1 MSAAP
6 QALETITILGS
17 GPAGLTA
24 AIYAARADM
33 KPLLIH
39 GGQPGGQ
46 LTTTTEVENWP
57 GFEHGIMGP
66 KLMEDTTKQAER
78 FGTRFTQA
86 MVTNVD
92 LSKRP
97 FKITLDDGTVFHTKT
112 LVAATGA
119 TAKYLGLP
127 NEMKMVGRGVSAC
140 ATCDGFFFRG
150 HDIVVVGGG
159 DTAAEEANFL
169 TKFAKTVT
177 LVHRRDELRAS
188 KAMQTK
194 LKENPKVSFL
204 WDTVV
209 EEIQGETDV
218 TGLKVKNLKT
228 GVATDLAVT
237 GLFVAIG
244 HKPNSDI
251 FKGFVDM
258 DENGYI
264 LTQKGSTLTK
274 VPGFFACGDL
284 QDHYYRQAITAAGT
298 GCMAALDAERFL
310 SHHE

>member
-1 MSAAP
+1 MTAP
-6 QALETITILGS
+6 NSIESVTILGS

-24 AIYAARADM
+24 AIYAARADL
-33 KPLLIH
+33 KPVLIH

-46 LTTTTEVENWP
+46 LTTTTDVENWP

-66 KLMEDTTKQAER
+66 KLMEDTTKQAAR
-78 FGTRFTQA
+78 FGTRFVQA
-86 MVTNVD
+86 MVTKVD

-97 FKITLDDGTVFHTKT
+97 FTLTLDDGTTFQTKT
-112 LVAATGA
+112 LIAATGA
-119 TAKYLGLP
+119 TAKYIGLP
-127 NEMKMVGRGVSAC
+127 NEMKLIGRGVSAC

-150 HDIVVVGGG
+150 HDIAVVGGG
-159 DTAAEEANFL
+159 DTAAEEATFL
-169 TKFAKTVT
+169 TKFAKSVT
-177 LVHRRDELRAS
+177 LIHRRDTLRAS

-194 LKENPKVSFL
+194 LKENPKVKFL
-204 WDTVV
+204 WDSVV
-209 EEIQGETDV
+209 QEIVGEGEV
-218 TGLKVKNLKT
+218 TGLKVKNLKS
-228 GVATDLAVT
+228 GAVSDLAVT

-258 DENGYI
+258 DESGYI
-264 LTQKGSTLTK
+264 RTEGHSTKTK

-284 QDHYYRQAITAAGT
+284 QDHVYRQAITAAGT

-310 SHHE
+310 QH

>member
-1 MSAAP
+1 MSAP
-6 QALETITILGS
+6 QSLETVTILGS

-24 AIYAARADM
+24 AIYAARADL
-33 KPLLIH
+33 KPVLIH

-46 LTTTTEVENWP
+46 LTTTTEVENFP

-78 FGTRFTQA
+78 FGTRFVQA
-86 MVTNVD
+86 MVTDVD
-92 LSKRP
+92 LTKRP
-97 FKITLDDGTVFHTKT
+97 FKITLDNGTSFHTQT
-112 LVAATGA
+112 LIAATGA

-127 NEMKMVGRGVSAC
+127 NEMRLVGRGVSAC

-150 HDIVVVGGG
+150 HDIAVVGGG

-169 TKFAKTVT
+169 TKFAKTVY
-177 LVHRRDELRAS
+177 LIHRRDELRAS
-188 KAMQTK
+188 KAMQQK
-194 LKENPKVSFL
+194 LKDNPKVKFL
-204 WDTVV
+204 WNTVV
-209 EEIQGETDV
+209 EEIEGEAEV
-218 TGLKVKNLKT
+218 TGLKIKNIQTGKT
-228 GVATDLAVT
+228 EPLNVT

-244 HKPNSDI
+244 HKPNSDM
-251 FKGFVDM
+251 FKGAVEM
-258 DENGYI
+258 DESGYI
-264 LTQKGSTLTK
+264 LTKKGSTLTK

-310 SHHE
+310 AHQE